1 MSDGHIG
8 CYEVLV
14 ELVIGRTGHRRTA
27 LYTAV
32 GATPAVEAAVRFAN
46 RMFENEKIV
55 FSECP
60 NEEPYTGHTI
70 DQIQIGAVQI
80 NVMHFGPIDEH
91 GSPAPARGLAYLFEW
106 KRDFPAS
113 LDDYVEDFRGRA
125 ARRTTQ
131 EKTED

>member
-1 MSDGHIG
+1 MNHLG

-27 LYTAV
+27 IYSAP
-32 GATPAVEAAVRFAN
+32 GATSAVEGAVRYAN
-46 RMFENEKIV
+46 RMLENERIV
-55 FSECP
+55 FAECP
-60 NEEPYTGHTI
+60 EEEPYAGHTI
-70 DQIQIGAVQI
+70 DQIEIGAVQI

-106 KRDFPAS
+106 KRDYPAS
-113 LDDYVEDFRGRA
+113 LEDYVEDFRGRA
-125 ARRTTQ
+125 LRLTDQ